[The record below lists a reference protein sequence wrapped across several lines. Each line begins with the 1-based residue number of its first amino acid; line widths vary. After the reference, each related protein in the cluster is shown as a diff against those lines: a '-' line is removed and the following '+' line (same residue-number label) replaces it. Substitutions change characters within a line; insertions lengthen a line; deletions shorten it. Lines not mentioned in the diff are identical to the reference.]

1 MYYLKSIAHRH
12 LKHRGQVYA
21 TKGEGSMFKRLRK
34 AAAVICA
41 AAMVL
46 SMTACGSAGDKKVVL
61 HFTHTQ
67 SPGSISDLTA
77 QEFKRLVEERSAGRI
92 EVNIYSNCGLSGGDL
107 TKAIELVQAGNIDIH
122 SCAPPNIAN
131 YDKKFYSFWLPFLF
145 PNSDDLLAFC
155 HSDKVHEV
163 VNGWCNDL
171 EMEMLGINN
180 AGSRQISNSKKEIT
194 KPEDL
199 KGMNIRVP
207 GANIFIGLYR
217 NYFGANPTAMD
228 FSEVYTSLQQK
239 TIDGQE
245 NPIAVF
251 DSSKFAEVQQYVT
264 LWDGVRDTTIWVMSR
279 KTMDRLS
286 PEDQDLVKEC
296 AAEALDWG
304 NEYLAD
310 NEAVIIQKLKD
321 GGTVITELT
330 EEQKAE
336 FQKACT
342 GIYDDYAKSVGQD
355 VIDLFTGGYKN

>member
-1 MYYLKSIAHRH
+1 
-12 LKHRGQVYA
+12 
-21 TKGEGSMFKRLRK
+21 MFKRLKRT
-34 AAAVICA
+34 AAVICA
-41 AAMVL
+41 AAL
-46 SMTACGSAGDKKVVL
+46 ICSMTACGSAQDKKVVL

-77 QEFKRLVEERSAGRI
+77 QEFKRLVQEKSNGRI

-155 HSDKVHEV
+155 HSEKVYQV

-171 EMEMLGINN
+171 EMEMLGIN
-180 AGSRQISNSKKEIT
+180 
-194 KPEDL
+194 
-199 KGMNIRVP
+199 IRVP
-207 GANIFIGLYR
+207 GANIFIDLYR

-264 LWDGVRDTTIWVMSR
+264 LWDGVRDTTIWVMSQR
-279 KTMDRLS
+279 TMEKLS
-286 PEDQDLVKEC
+286 PEDQALVKEC
-296 AAEALDWG
+296 ATEALDWG
-304 NEYLAD
+304 NEYLAQ
-310 NEAVIIQKLKD
+310 NEEAIIQKLRD
-321 GGTVITELT
+321 GGTTITALT
-330 EEQKAE
+330 DEQKAE
-336 FQKACT
+336 FQKACA
-342 GIYDDYAKSVGQD
+342 GIYDDYAQSVGQD
-355 VIDLFTGGYKN
+355 VIDLFTGGYKE

>member
-1 MYYLKSIAHRH
+1 
-12 LKHRGQVYA
+12 
-21 TKGEGSMFKRLRK
+21 MFKRLKK

-77 QEFKRLVEERSAGRI
+77 QEFKKLVEERSGGRI
-92 EVNIYSNCGLSGGDL
+92 EVSIYSNCGLSGGDL

-207 GANIFIGLYR
+207 GANIFIDLYR

-239 TIDGQE
+239 TIDG
-245 NPIAVF
+245 
-251 DSSKFAEVQQYVT
+251 
-264 LWDGVRDTTIWVMSR
+264 
-279 KTMDRLS
+279 
-286 PEDQDLVKEC
+286 
-296 AAEALDWG
+296 
-304 NEYLAD
+304 
-310 NEAVIIQKLKD
+310 
-321 GGTVITELT
+321 
-330 EEQKAE
+330 
-336 FQKACT
+336 
-342 GIYDDYAKSVGQD
+342 
-355 VIDLFTGGYKN
+355 

>member
-1 MYYLKSIAHRH
+1 
-12 LKHRGQVYA
+12 
-21 TKGEGSMFKRLRK
+21 MFKRFKK
-34 AAAVICA
+34 AAAAICA
-41 AAMVL
+41 ASMVL
-46 SMTACGSAGDKKVVL
+46 SMTACGSAGDKKVEL

-77 QEFKRLVEERSAGRI
+77 QEFKRLVEERSGGRI
-92 EVNIYSNCGLSGGDL
+92 KVNIYSNCGLSGGDL

-155 HSDKVHEV
+155 HSDKVHDV

-207 GANIFIGLYR
+207 GANIFIDLYR

-228 FSEVYTSLQQK
+228 FSEVYTSLQQRPL
-239 TIDGQE
+239 TDRRTPLRCLIL
-245 NPIAVF
+245 P
-251 DSSKFAEVQQYVT
+251 SSQRSSNM
-264 LWDGVRDTTIWVMSR
+264 L
-279 KTMDRLS
+279 
-286 PEDQDLVKEC
+286 PC
-296 AAEALDWG
+296 
-304 NEYLAD
+304 
-310 NEAVIIQKLKD
+310 
-321 GGTVITELT
+321 GTVSGTPLS
-330 EEQKAE
+330 
-336 FQKACT
+336 
-342 GIYDDYAKSVGQD
+342 GS
-355 VIDLFTGGYKN
+355 